1 MGQALN
7 VIPGDDIAKN
17 TASHPREGYA
27 YVFNKESTKYSTRN
41 AAGLWDHERQEVP
54 VGLRML
60 ARAPGLCFE
69 RTPSDFMYPYVE
81 KYANNGSILDL
92 GCGSGSTGNE
102 LTPTTYH
109 HYTGVDISE
118 VAIAKA
124 RRRTEENGRG
134 DKNRHFQSDLLE
146 YAPTQQFDVILFR
159 DSIYYVARGKIKAML
174 YRYSTYLKEGGV
186 FIVRMADGSGEYKQI
201 MDTIENHFEVLG
213 TYSFDRPK
221 AVVMI
226 FRSRCWIESSPDVFQ
241 RGAQDH

>member
-1 MGQALN
+1 MNPERRLGCPLEAGWLFRRHGVGLMHLARKVRNVLRGWVQAYGTTTLKAYLWN
-7 VIPGDDIAKN
+7 LEFSRGRWNCLDSTPGDCV
-17 TASHPREGYA
+17 Y
-27 YVFNKESTKYSTRN
+27 
-41 AAGLWDHERQEVP
+41 Q
-54 VGLRML
+54 
-60 ARAPGLCFE
+60 
-69 RTPSDFMYPYVE
+69 YVE
-81 KYANNGSILDL
+81 RYANAGSILDL

-146 YAPTQQFDVILFR
+146 YAPNQQFDVILFR